1 MHSLHPFTW
10 AAGTSIY
17 HHADGPLRIADAP
30 SDADLTRWSM
40 LHDGD
45 THRLYCFKGR
55 SSDTLYQFSRDGDA
69 YRFGHRSIP
78 ELKLVEFPDDADPGS
93 FAMLHDG
100 RDYRLFLR
108 RKDDPTTLYQAAWVA
123 GTPSYR
129 FAHRSIAR
137 IEVRAFPGDTDW
149 SRWSTLHDGAAYRL
163 YAGKRGAPDHLYQG
177 AFDVDA
183 AAYRHDPNSALL
195 ELRGG
200 PTDLQGL
207 AMLHD
212 GADYRAYRQA

>member
-1 MHSLHPFTW
+1 MHSLHQFTW
-10 AAGTSIY
+10 VAGTNTYRHAAGE
-17 HHADGPLRIADAP
+17 LRIADAP
-30 SDADLTRWSM
+30 SDADLSRWSM

-45 THRLYCFKGR
+45 AYRLYCFKGR
-55 SSDTLYQFSRDGDA
+55 SSDTLYQFGFDGHA

-78 ELKLVEFPDDADPGS
+78 ELKLVEFPDDADPSS

-108 RKDDPTTLYQAAWVA
+108 RQGDPRTLYQAAWVA

-129 FAHRSIAR
+129 FAHRSIAS
-137 IEVRAFPGDTDW
+137 VQVTAFPEDTDW

-163 YAGKRGAPDHLYQG
+163 YAGKQGEPAQLYQA
-177 AFDVDA
+177 AFNVDA
-183 AAYRHDPNSALL
+183 QAYQHDRSLPLL
-195 ELRGG
+195 ELRDG
-200 PTDLQGL
+200 PPDLRGL

-212 GADYRAYRQA
+212 GAEYRAYRQR